1 MTLADHF
8 KADLLKK
15 GIEQGIE
22 KGWKE
27 RDIEAQKEKIGM
39 AKTLLL
45 KGIDIEIISET
56 TGLSSEE
63 IKKFYS

>member
-1 MTLADHF
+1 MTLADHLKPEVF
-8 KADLLKK
+8 KRGVEK
-15 GIEQGIE
+15 GIE
-22 KGWKE
+22 KG
-27 RDIEAQKEKIGM
+27 RIEM

-45 KGIDIEIISET
+45 EGVDTEIISKT